1 MAGSTRD
8 DACKL
13 YGMIEFHNRASET
26 EPTKNFYAKKP
37 RKTSSLTLRQ
47 DRCFARPV
55 GVDLIHRLLLSTPGF
70 GPCAQGDDFLQ
81 DLGTP
86 SVTKT
91 DAKVQLRPS

>member
-26 EPTKNFYAKKP
+26 EPYKKLLRQEAKKDLLFNTEA
-37 RKTSSLTLRQ
+37 KIAVLQ
-47 DRCFARPV
+47 D
-55 GVDLIHRLLLSTPGF
+55 LLLLSTPGF
-70 GPCAQGDDFLQ
+70 GPCAPGDDLLQ